1 VTRQEKSDAGAEL
14 KEELL
19 KLHQQ
24 LLDRDDA
31 FRAWDERVDALQ
43 REKLDLSQAKLD
55 LSQRL
60 ARAEADIRAMQS
72 TRLWR
77 LGSRYWNTRDR
88 VKRMLGRAG

>member
-1 VTRQEKSDAGAEL
+1 MTGQVKSDAWAEL

-31 FRAWDERVDALQ
+31 FRAWDERVEALE
-43 REKLDLSQAKLD
+43 REKLDF
-55 LSQRL
+55 SQRL
-60 ARAEADIRAMQS
+60 ARAEGDIRAMQS
-72 TRLWR
+72 TKLWR

-88 VKRMLGRAG
+88 VKRVLGRAG